1 LTHSHRGRVITRW
14 LASLVLGAVFASPA
28 AAQESREDII
38 AKQQAEKATN
48 IKPPETSEAER
59 IYLGVKSKL
68 LEAPNGFYPYFDSV
82 YSGGGFTLGG
92 GYRHYY
98 GDRSLINLK
107 GLYSLTQYKLIELS
121 TESPGHFGGKLDLR
135 GMLGWRDATQVGYYG
150 LGTAQTSVDDRAN
163 FRFEQTYVG
172 AEARVHPVGWVVFGA
187 GVNYEEFDT
196 KEGEGNF
203 PSIEQVYTP
212 ETAPGLGA
220 DPKYLH
226 SIASAGIDW
235 RPAPGYARR
244 GGLYEV
250 RYHNYADRDE
260 TFSFDRVDGEIVQH
274 LPLLRENWVVSLHG
288 LVQTTLDDDDAV
300 PYFLLPS
307 LGSGSSLRAFQ
318 SWRFRDR
325 HSLLLQAE
333 WRWIPNRTGFDVALF
348 ADAGKVT
355 RHRSDLDLEHLK
367 SDFGIGFRFHGPAFT
382 PLRIEFAKGNEGL
395 QIVFA
400 GSAAF

>member
-1 LTHSHRGRVITRW
+1 MKRC
-14 LASLVLGAVFASPA
+14 LAVLMLGVAFSSPA
-28 AAQESREDII
+28 VAQETREEII
-38 AKQQAEKATN
+38 AKQQAEKAT
-48 IKPPETSEAER
+48 KLTPPVTSKAER
-59 IYLGVKSKL
+59 IYLSTKSKV
-68 LEAPNGFYPYFDSV
+68 LEAPGGFFPYFDSV

-98 GDRSLINLK
+98 GDRSLVSLK
-107 GLYSLTQYKLIELS
+107 GLYSLTSYKLVDLS
-121 TESPGHFGGKLDLR
+121 TESPGHLGGKLDLR
-135 GMLGWRDATQVGYYG
+135 GMFGWRDATQVGYYG

-163 FRFEQTYVG
+163 FRFQQTYVG
-172 AEARVHPVGWVVFGA
+172 AEAHVHPVGWVVFGA

-196 KEGEGNF
+196 LEGQGNF
-203 PSIEQVYTP
+203 PSIEEVYTP
-212 ETAPGLGA
+212 ETAPGLGS
-220 DPKYLH
+220 DPKYIH

-250 RYHNYADRDE
+250 RYHNYADRDD
-260 TFSFDRVDGEIVQH
+260 TYTFDRLDGEIVQH

-288 LVQTTLDDDDAV
+288 LVQTTLDDDDTV
-300 PYFLLPS
+300 PYFLMPS
-307 LGSGSSLRAFQ
+307 LGSGSTLRAFQ

-355 RHRSDLDLEHLK
+355 SRRSDLDLERLK